1 MVRNTIKTVGKF
13 LAATL
18 FLVGS
23 SSAWSAHENLLDPT
37 YYNGAPFVGTQFNP
51 RIDMSAVSLKYD
63 KDNKFLF
70 GSSNDDSKLT
80 LFSPAGSKTFSGRFV
95 LGASITSNGTFN
107 GGAFSFLSNDPYF
120 GFGNSKKWGNVF
132 SGTLSDAGWSD
143 SKNVLE
149 FDSKNFSG
157 WACDQG
163 GGWCT
168 EAERLWFTNVDG
180 FPSSGWSKSWSDKNV
195 NGTAVVPVPAAVWL
209 LGSGL
214 LGLIGVAKRKKA

>member
-18 FLVGS
+18 LLVGS
-23 SSAWSAHENLLDPT
+23 SSAWSAHEKLLDPSF
-37 YYNGAPFVGTQFNP
+37 YQGSPFASANFSP

-63 KDNKFLF
+63 ADKKFLY
-70 GSSNDDSKLT
+70 GSSNGDSKFT
-80 LFSPAGSKTFSGRFV
+80 LYDPNFVPKTFTGRFV

-107 GGAFSFLSNDPYF
+107 GGGFSFLSNDPYF
-120 GFGNSKKWGNVF
+120 GFGNSKWGNVF
-132 SGTLSDAGWSD
+132 SGKLTDAGWSD

-163 GGWCT
+163 WCT

-180 FPSSGWSKSWSDKNV
+180 FTSKGWSKDWSDKNV
-195 NGTAVVPVPAAVWL
+195 NGTAVIPVPAAVWL

-214 LGLIGVAKRKKA
+214 LGLFGVAKRKKA